1 MIKVVDDIQRV
12 GMHRSRDC
20 SRAGET
26 EALKQIDIELEYL
39 VDFLRRFES
48 LCDDEHLTR
57 VCVGDD
63 ICHDLLLIRV
73 SVDAA
78 DDREVDLDVFR
89 RELQKILFTAVAA
102 SVVIQGEG
110 AGKAGVPLLTSR
122 EAGSSISSSVISMT
136 ICFCIAAKRR
146 QYS

>member
-26 EALKQIDIELEYL
+26 EALKQIDIELEYR

-63 ICHDLLLIRV
+63 ICHDLLLVRV

-110 AGKAGVPLLTSR
+110 AGKARCSSLDLQSCLLYTSR
-122 EAGSSISSSVISMT
+122 CV
-136 ICFCIAAKRR
+136 
-146 QYS
+146 

>member
-1 MIKVVDDIQRV
+1 MIKVIDDIQRV

-39 VDFLRRFES
+39 VDFPRRFET

-63 ICHDLLLIRV
+63 ICHDLLLVRV
-73 SVDAA
+73 SVDAP
-78 DDREVDLDVFR
+78 DDREIDLDVFR
-89 RELQKILFTAVAA
+89 
-102 SVVIQGEG
+102 
-110 AGKAGVPLLTSR
+110 
-122 EAGSSISSSVISMT
+122 
-136 ICFCIAAKRR
+136 FCIAAKRR